1 MAETIYIPV
10 AVGELYDK
18 ISILEIKLARIQD
31 SEKLKNISIE
41 LITLQEIAA
50 ALGYSSRPEVRV
62 LRARLKLVNEAIWDS
77 EELVRDIVECDR
89 FDITFAAA
97 ARRTH
102 ENNDQRAAI
111 KRELNL
117 LLGSRIIEEKSHI
130 KKP

>member
-1 MAETIYIPV
+1 MPETISIPV

-31 SEKLKNISIE
+31 AKKLTNISLE
-41 LITLQEIAA
+41 LA
-50 ALGYSSRPEVRV
+50 ALQSIAEALDYSKRLEVIA
-62 LRARLKLVNEAIWDS
+62 LRAQLKAVNQAIWDS
-77 EELVRDIVECDR
+77 EDLVREIAGREG
-89 FDITFAAA
+89 FGISFATA

-102 ENNDQRAAI
+102 ENNDKRAMI

-130 KKP
+130 R